1 MRNLNFQARAAFVGP
16 NALRKEAE
24 PLLEFLNRVDDL
36 VEIRPVAAVE
46 FGMEQFA
53 IGADLEGAPA
63 RGNQRKRFDA
73 VAKLES
79 FSRQTDGFR
88 RVVSN
93 RAILDPNF
101 GFHRTLLSGAKLS
114 APEKRVKLE
123 TLRPATRPPKTTP
136 RATRSSD

>member
-93 RAILDPNF
+93 YAIFDRDL
-101 GFHRTLLSGAKLS
+101 GLHRTSSFPRMKLS
-114 APEKRVKLE
+114 ARFQWSRVAAPIPLTE
-123 TLRPATRPPKTTP
+123 SADSTSLHFPA
-136 RATRSSD
+136 